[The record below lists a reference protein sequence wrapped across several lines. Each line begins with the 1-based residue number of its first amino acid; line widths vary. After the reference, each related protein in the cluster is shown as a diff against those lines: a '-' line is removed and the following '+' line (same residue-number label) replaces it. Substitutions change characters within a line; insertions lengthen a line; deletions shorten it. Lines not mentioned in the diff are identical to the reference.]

1 MKRRRHHHR
10 KGSKKIQV
18 MVSSRFGPLTRTAQL
33 VRVLITEPIGPFLVF
48 QLEDW
53 AQVQHF

>member
-1 MKRRRHHHR
+1 
-10 KGSKKIQV
+10 
-18 MVSSRFGPLTRTAQL
+18 MVSLRFGPLTRTAQL

-53 AQVQHF
+53 GISFKRVHRRSKQRRRA